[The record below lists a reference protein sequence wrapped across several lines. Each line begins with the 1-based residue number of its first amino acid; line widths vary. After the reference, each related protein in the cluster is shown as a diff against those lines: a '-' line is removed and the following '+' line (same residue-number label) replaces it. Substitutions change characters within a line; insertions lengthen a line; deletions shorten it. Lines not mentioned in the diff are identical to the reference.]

1 MKFWIFVRTASL
13 AILGGWAPQIVWASP
28 DLVDVFNDAVLND
41 ATFQAAYYTRM
52 SVRETLPQAESLLLP
67 QAVAVADVR
76 RLRQINSE
84 SAFAAEPGFRREEF
98 FNPQV
103 YTIDLN
109 QTIFNYQSWMQ
120 VQAAKSTVKQ
130 AEATFNSEAQSL
142 IFRTASAYFDVLAA
156 RDNVRFTRAELRA
169 TQRRL
174 EQALERY
181 KVGLDAVTSV
191 YEAQAEYDGINAFL
205 IEAENTL
212 GNRLEDL
219 RILTGREYKSVAPLK
234 GEVPLLRPMP
244 EDVEQWVD
252 TAAEQNYQVQ
262 ALKFANDAARDN
274 IKAERAGNFPVLT
287 GNLNHFDNRGANV
300 GGAGFDNRGNS
311 AGIIANF
318 PVIQGGLIASR
329 TRQARYDYDFAL
341 AQYEQRYREVVVGTR
356 QTYNTVISGISK
368 VKADKQAIISAL
380 NSVDSIEAQY
390 RVGTR
395 TLLDVLDS
403 QRNLF
408 EQQRIFAADQY
419 TYILSTLE
427 LKFLAGTLS
436 VEDVQLVNELLDPVG
451 IDFFNFDDDQV
462 FDNPEEYLTPLPVVD
477 DDPLGI
483 LSSPVISTTPR
494 LKSLDPLLS
503 PTGDSL
509 IEPGGVIEPLPSYPA
524 GSPTP
529 EALSPTRTLPAYQ
542 ELPGSLSPGVPTTD
556 PLSPVPEDLPSIDS
570 EILPATD
577 LPPLDGVED
586 LPGTDELPNTPEQEE
601 GFPLE
606 TDPIFTQ

>member
-1 MKFWIFVRTASL
+1 MRMKFWIFVRTASL

-436 VEDVQLVNELLDPVG
+436 VEDVQLVNELLPHLEAVPERLRGRKVG
-451 IDFFNFDDDQV
+451 AMIAEKLAFDEDS
-462 FDNPEEYLTPLPVVD
+462 PLNGVVKSETVKD
-477 DDPLGI
+477 G
-483 LSSPVISTTPR
+483 VIQIN
-494 LKSLDPLLS
+494 
-503 PTGDSL
+503 SL
-509 IEPGGVIEPLPSYPA
+509 IQAIEQLLRDPTCYVGSKINTVDMVGTFEEVVETYKAYWAGVKSVFKDAWGLKPKDSRLMHGA
-524 GSPTP
+524 G
-529 EALSPTRTLPAYQ
+529 
-542 ELPGSLSPGVPTTD
+542 
-556 PLSPVPEDLPSIDS
+556 
-570 EILPATD
+570 
-577 LPPLDGVED
+577 
-586 LPGTDELPNTPEQEE
+586 
-601 GFPLE
+601 
-606 TDPIFTQ
+606 